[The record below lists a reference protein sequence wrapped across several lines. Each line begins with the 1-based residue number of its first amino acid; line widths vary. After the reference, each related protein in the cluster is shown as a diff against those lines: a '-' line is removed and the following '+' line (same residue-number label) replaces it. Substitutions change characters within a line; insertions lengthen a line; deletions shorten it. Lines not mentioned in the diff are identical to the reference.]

1 MSISRSA
8 SPAQPRV
15 PATLQEAWIAEAAY
29 YRAERRGFQGG
40 CPIEDWLAAERE
52 ISALPSTVNPV
63 SPRVALVFLE
73 SGASGQA

>member
-8 SPAQPRV
+8 SPAQTRV
-15 PATLQEAWIAEAAY
+15 LATLQQAWIAEAAY

-52 ISALPSTVNPV
+52 ISALPSTANPAL
-63 SPRVALVFLE
+63 PRVALVFLE